1 MAMAQKQDS
10 TVLLSTFAMLSVN
23 SAKHLDA
30 HLEMRPDNDGSCPF
44 LQRCCAATATR
55 SVGTRGTARL
65 LLRSQSGRKE
75 VPRETLR
82 CGSG

>member
-1 MAMAQKQDS
+1 MGGS
-10 TVLLSTFAMLSVN
+10 TVMLSTFATLSVN

-30 HLEMRPDNDGSCPF
+30 HLEMRPDND
-44 LQRCCAATATR
+44 A
-55 SVGTRGTARL
+55 ARL